1 MDFVIFC
8 FIVICVCLGS
18 LILTAKFVW
27 DVMLAPEDDGG
38 EDEREPPSR
47 ESRRQY
53 RTKVPPPT
61 SLEFDPPR
69 RLSDD
74 AGNRNVADGS

>member
-47 ESRRQY
+47 ES
-53 RTKVPPPT
+53 
-61 SLEFDPPR
+61 
-69 RLSDD
+69 
-74 AGNRNVADGS
+74 